1 MKIRTLTLIAAVVLT
16 GAAIQTARSAVAK
29 NDSKTAAPKATASTK
44 PMSVYNF
51 KLKNL
56 AGTEVDLSKY
66 KGKTL
71 LIVNTASKCGFT
83 KQYAGLQKL
92 HEKYGKDGLAILGFP
107 ANNFGSQEPGSDAE
121 IGEFCQKNYGVGFDM
136 FSKVSVKGEG
146 KAPFFEFLTTEAN
159 PELTGEINWNFEK
172 FLVTRDGK
180 LIARFKS
187 NVAPDAAPLVS
198 AIESELAKK

>member
-1 MKIRTLTLIAAVVLT
+1 
-16 GAAIQTARSAVAK
+16 
-29 NDSKTAAPKATASTK
+29 
-44 PMSVYNF
+44 MSVYNF

-172 FLVTRDGK
+172 FLLTRDGK

>member
-1 MKIRTLTLIAAVVLT
+1 MKIRTSTFIAAIVLT
-16 GAAIQTARSAVAK
+16 GAAIQTARSAVTK
-29 NDSKTAAPKATASTK
+29 SDSKTAAPKATAPTK

-146 KAPFFEFLTTEAN
+146 KAPFFQFLTTEAN
-159 PELTGEINWNFEK
+159 PELTGEIGWNFEK
-172 FLVTRDGK
+172 FLVTREGK

>member
-1 MKIRTLTLIAAVVLT
+1 MKIRTLTLLAAVVLT
-16 GAAIQTARSAVAK
+16 GAAIQTARSAVTK
-29 NDSKTAAPKATASTK
+29 SDSKTPAPKASAPTK

-146 KAPFFEFLTTEAN
+146 KAPFFQFLTEQAN
-159 PELTGEINWNFEK
+159 PDLKGEIGWNFEK
-172 FLVTRDGK
+172 FLVTREGK

-198 AIESELAKK
+198 AIEGELAKK